1 MAFITPPPPLCKPI
15 SLSQTLPQGL
25 IQLSVAPA
33 AGSGLVRSFLLRWL
47 WLFFVAQWSFA
58 WLCYF
63 PQSIACVCL
72 ASGLDCINFSRVF
85 KTPPCLQ
92 ALTPST
98 AQGTYSRPTKT
109 SPCHLGLLGKQVGR
123 DRGAMGRSCV
133 LNVVEWLNGDSVC
146 PGPARG
152 GGRGH
157 SQAKE
162 SENLWCLLPS
172 SFWLKTEASKALE
185 GSGGHHG
192 KESSFQ
198 ISHGGSPPNVSI
210 GLGRK

>member
-1 MAFITPPPPLCKPI
+1 MPRVCIFPVFGSRFPHLPI
-15 SLSQTLPQGL
+15 LKSCLNLYRSRAIPSPHGFHHASPSSLQTHLPFPNSL
-25 IQLSVAPA
+25 TRPYPA
-33 AGSGLVRSFLLRWL
+33 ECCSCCWVWSGLLLPPRWL
-47 WLFFVAQWSFA
+47 WLFSVAQWSFA

-63 PQSIACVCL
+63 PQSVACICL

-133 LNVVEWLNGDSVC
+133 LNGVDWLKGDSSLSRAC
-146 PGPARG
+146 ER
-152 GGRGH
+152 R
-157 SQAKE
+157 
-162 SENLWCLLPS
+162 
-172 SFWLKTEASKALE
+172 
-185 GSGGHHG
+185 
-192 KESSFQ
+192 
-198 ISHGGSPPNVSI
+198 
-210 GLGRK
+210 R

>member
-1 MAFITPPPPLCKPI
+1 MFFRSSLHPCSGGWSWTSLQSAMKCPVVSFDSPSAGDLRELPRVPLR
-15 SLSQTLPQGL
+15 GE
-25 IQLSVAPA
+25 
-33 AGSGLVRSFLLRWL
+33 GSCGGV
-47 WLFFVAQWSFA
+47 
-58 WLCYF
+58 
-63 PQSIACVCL
+63 
-72 ASGLDCINFSRVF
+72 

-157 SQAKE
+157 PQAKE

-192 KESSFQ
+192 KESSF
-198 ISHGGSPPNVSI
+198 HGKMSLPPH
-210 GLGRK
+210 